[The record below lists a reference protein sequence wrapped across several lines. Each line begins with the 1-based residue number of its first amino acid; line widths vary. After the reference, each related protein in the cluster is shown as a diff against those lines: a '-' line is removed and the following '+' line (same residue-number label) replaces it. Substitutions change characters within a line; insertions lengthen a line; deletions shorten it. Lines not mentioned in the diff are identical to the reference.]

1 MSYTISLSIAIT
13 TDRATATITDSTVF
27 GGSNPNRSAVRVF
40 LSGNKQTV
48 DNTVDYALTLTPNN
62 TDPAVVSSWSWPY
75 QDTDGWINFF
85 YVIIKAAYAGGTS
98 YNIYDAVYD
107 SGTNLVYRSKA
118 NSNVG
123 HSLSDTTWWE
133 LITDPSTLAA
143 NKGETN
149 ESLNIE
155 STIYQRV
162 LSYSAQY
169 NYGNFISDAS
179 SECCG
184 DCAESEAVTEYKL
197 LSLLVNGLIT
207 ADERTELP
215 QGETI
220 ARRLSGIFGTC

>member
-13 TDRATATITDSTVF
+13 TDRTTATVSDDTVF
-27 GGSNPNRSAVRVF
+27 TSPIRSAVRVF
-40 LSGNKQTV
+40 LTGNKQTV
-48 DNTVDYALTLTPNN
+48 DNEVDYALTLTPND

-75 QDTDGWINFF
+75 QNTDGWINFF
-85 YVIIKAAYAGGTS
+85 YVIIKDAYAGGTT

-123 HSLSDTTWWE
+123 HSLSDNTWWE
-133 LITDPSTLAA
+133 LITSPSTLAA

-184 DCAESEAVTEYKL
+184 DCAESEAVTDYKL
-197 LSLLVNGLIT
+197 LSLLVNGLIL

-220 ARRLSGIFGTC
+220 SRRLESYFATC